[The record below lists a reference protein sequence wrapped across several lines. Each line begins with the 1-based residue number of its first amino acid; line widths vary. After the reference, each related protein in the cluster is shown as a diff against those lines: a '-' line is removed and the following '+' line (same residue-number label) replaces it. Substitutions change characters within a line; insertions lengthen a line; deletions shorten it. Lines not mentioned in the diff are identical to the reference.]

1 MYQAPLLKKF
11 NDSIDSKSK
20 ISSDTIPEKK
30 QGVRVNMSFE
40 KSHLGDKLYDNTS
53 DECFTQ
59 NTSKNKYDENVK
71 KSRKKNYTE
80 EQITSQDSK
89 CVFDSS
95 SNGNLFEKSVKKKS
109 QTEFFSEGERTFGCE
124 AVETDK
130 TEIPKYTS
138 PWKSR
143 KEKKKQKKYQAEEFS
158 SATECEVAEDRL
170 KENLNAKKKKH
181 LQGEQII
188 SQDLECVHDSSLN
201 GNIFEKSVKKNK
213 KEFISEAE
221 RTFGCEAIETEIP
234 NYTTPQKSNKEKKK
248 QKEYQAEDR
257 LKENLSIKKKKH
269 LQGEQI
275 ISQDLECI
283 HDSSSNGNIFEKS
296 VKKRNKEE
304 FISEAERKFGYEA
317 VETDK
322 IEIPK
327 HTSPRK
333 SCKEKKKQKEYL
345 AEDRLQK
352 NLNAKKK
359 HLQGEQIISQDL
371 ECVPEKIGDEFYSKT
386 GKTSKCEVVETDNS
400 ENPGY
405 IPIKKLHE
413 HKRKQKEYVSKD
425 FMDFLAALEYEV
437 TDKDLKENLNT
448 KKKKCLGK
456 QTISQDLECVHDSST
471 NGKIS
476 KKSVPK
482 KKGEEFS
489 SKAEETFE
497 SEVAET
503 DNSENPGYIPI
514 KKSHKHKRK
523 RKEYLSRDFLA
534 APEYEMTEKELKE
547 NLSTKKKKHLRGKQI
562 ISQDLECVHNSSTN
576 GKNSKKSVPEKNG
589 EEFSSEAETISL
601 SEVFEVNNLENSN
614 YDLFSQ
620 SISLDFEPAPVNF
633 SVPLLHKHEKLSVV
647 TAEMKESLRENGVL
661 IKYGRFSEEEDTIL
675 QKNYQQFVEE
685 FGIDDPCLLF
695 GIGLTTRNSKV
706 VRFLKAKHFY
716 IRLGKGLENRTLL
729 SIYKRARTLFNP
741 LRSSKRFKKEEIAK
755 LKHSYNFLGSKW
767 TKIGN
772 IVGRSDMNCQVSYR
786 WHAKDANKGKWSSEE
801 ENNLIIAIKTVAQTD
816 DISSNN
822 IESISWD
829 AVERLVPTRNAFQCR
844 LYWGEHLAWDPS
856 VTEKKP
862 WNRSSYAKLIH
873 LLKYKY
879 CASSEREINWKELQK
894 YFIDVSPSYIFLN
907 RKWAYLNYKTQKKT
921 LICQYS
927 KMLDYLYKIYE
938 KYIDVASFEVETSNC
953 CDQ

>member
-275 ISQDLECI
+275 ISQDLECV

-296 VKKRNKEE
+296 
-304 FISEAERKFGYEA
+304 
-317 VETDK
+317 
-322 IEIPK
+322 
-327 HTSPRK
+327 
-333 SCKEKKKQKEYL
+333 
-345 AEDRLQK
+345 
-352 NLNAKKK
+352 
-359 HLQGEQIISQDL
+359 DL

-425 FMDFLAALEYEV
+425 FMDFLAALEYE
-437 TDKDLKENLNT
+437 
-448 KKKKCLGK
+448 
-456 QTISQDLECVHDSST
+456 DLECVHDSST

-601 SEVFEVNNLENSN
+601 SEVFEINNLENSN